1 MVLDMLEL
9 LQFKKK
15 QKKTP
20 LCQHMTG
27 VKRSLPS
34 YQLTDIRRIADRFNK
49 NMATLWNFMG
59 KQLNSPC
66 LAWISY
72 FLPAA
77 VLAEK
82 VELSETPQDSASVF
96 FMSAYLVGSCIHRT
110 DRKISVLGC
119 NQSNQAPIVSRW
131 FMNEKASE
139 SCVINYLS
147 GSVGPEP
154 PDILKL
160 KPGDF

>member
-1 MVLDMLEL
+1 MVLDMLEP
-9 LQFKKK
+9 LQLKKK
-15 QKKTP
+15 NP
-20 LCQHMTG
+20 LCQHMTE
-27 VKRSLPS
+27 VKRSLPP
-34 YQLTDIRRIADRFNK
+34 YQLTDIRRIADRFSK

-82 VELSETPQDSASVF
+82 VKLSKTPQDLASVF
-96 FMSAYLVGSCIHRT
+96 FMSTYLVGSCIHRT

-119 NQSNQAPIVSRW
+119 NQSNQAPIVSCW

-139 SCVINYLS
+139 SCVMNYLS